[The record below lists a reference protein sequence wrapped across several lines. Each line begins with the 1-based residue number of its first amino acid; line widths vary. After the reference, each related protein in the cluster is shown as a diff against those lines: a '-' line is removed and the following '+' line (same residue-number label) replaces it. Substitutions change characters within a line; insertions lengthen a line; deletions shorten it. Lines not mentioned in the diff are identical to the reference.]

1 MAIYDDFARLDIRVA
16 TVKEVERVPGS
27 RKLYKLKVDLGD
39 EERTL
44 VAGLAGYYTEEE
56 LRGKRVIVVAN
67 LEPKK
72 IMGVES
78 QGMLLA
84 ADDGENVALLVP
96 DRDVRPGAKV
106 R

>member
-44 VAGLAGYYTEEE
+44 VAGLAGYYSEEE
-56 LRGKRVIVVAN
+56 LRGKRVIVLAN

>member
-1 MAIYDDFARLDIRVA
+1 MVAYEDFAKLDIRVA
-16 TVKEVERVPGS
+16 VVKDVERIPKS
-27 RKLYKLKVDLGD
+27 KKLYKLKIDLGD

-56 LRGKRVIVVAN
+56 LKGKKIVVLAN

-72 IMGVES
+72 LMGVTS

-84 ADDGENVALLVP
+84 ADDGENVAILVP
-96 DRDVRPGAKV
+96 DRDVKPGAKI

>member
-56 LRGKRVIVVAN
+56 LRGKRVIVLAN

-84 ADDGENVALLVP
+84 ADDGEKVALLVP
-96 DRDVRPGAKV
+96 DRDVRPWAKV